1 MDPRQQESSQG
12 KVNKPA
18 IKRSEE
24 SRDKRPS
31 DVPIKH
37 NTEEKQPFR
46 RMRSPPRPRITGSFR
61 PRFGGRF
68 YRPRF
73 IRDDHSF
80 RKPRFSFGFQ
90 RYHPFTPRPRFNW
103 RDQSGPPG
111 PPGPPQGPPGP
122 NNQYND
128 QRNMG
133 RSSPTKASTP
143 KEHSC
148 ALRSSAG
155 PSREKEKQPV
165 SFIVAQEKERSHSR
179 ERERD
184 RELPSTISRATARNR
199 AIQQKRRE
207 IEQVYRQ
214 DCDTFGMVV
223 KMLIAKDPSL
233 ERPIQPSLKEN
244 LGEIGLRC
252 VEAMQ
257 QFIEEYDTREPSP
270 Q

>member
-12 KVNKPA
+12 KSSTMPHKE
-18 IKRSEE
+18 RSEE

-31 DVPIKH
+31 DVPIKQ
-37 NTEEKQPFR
+37 NTEEEKQPFR

-103 RDQSGPPG
+103 RDQSGPP
-111 PPGPPQGPPGP
+111 QGPPCP

-128 QRNMG
+128 QRNMD
-133 RSSPTKASTP
+133 RSGPARASTP
-143 KEHSC
+143 KEHSS

-165 SFIVAQEKERSHSR
+165 SFIVAQEKERSHSK
-179 ERERD
+179 ERERG

-214 DCDTFGMVV
+214 DCDTFGVVV

>member
-12 KVNKPA
+12 K
-18 IKRSEE
+18 
-24 SRDKRPS
+24 
-31 DVPIKH
+31 
-37 NTEEKQPFR
+37 EEKQPFR

-103 RDQSGPPG
+103 RDQSGPP
-111 PPGPPQGPPGP
+111 QGSPCP

-128 QRNMG
+128 QRNMD
-133 RSSPTKASTP
+133 RSGPARASTP
-143 KEHSC
+143 EEHSS

-165 SFIVAQEKERSHSR
+165 SFIVAQEKERSHSK
-179 ERERD
+179 ESERD

-214 DCDTFGMVV
+214 DCDTFGVVV

-257 QFIEEYDTREPSP
+257 EFIEEYDTREPSP

>member
-12 KVNKPA
+12 KSSTILHKE
-18 IKRSEE
+18 RSEE

-37 NTEEKQPFR
+37 NIEEAKQPFR

-68 YRPRF
+68 FRPRF

-103 RDQSGPPG
+103 RDQSGPP
-111 PPGPPQGPPGP
+111 QGPPCP

-128 QRNMG
+128 QRNMD
-133 RSSPTKASTP
+133 RSGPARASTP
-143 KEHSC
+143 KEHSS

-165 SFIVAQEKERSHSR
+165 SFIELEGQREHRCSIKNEKVGVIGWSDLERSGAQGRGCLQFMLIIQIVWLPANLDER
-179 ERERD
+179 ERE
-184 RELPSTISRATARNR
+184 
-199 AIQQKRRE
+199 
-207 IEQVYRQ
+207 
-214 DCDTFGMVV
+214 
-223 KMLIAKDPSL
+223 
-233 ERPIQPSLKEN
+233 
-244 LGEIGLRC
+244 
-252 VEAMQ
+252 MQ
-257 QFIEEYDTREPSP
+257 F
-270 Q
+270 

>member
-1 MDPRQQESSQG
+1 MDPRQQESSQC
-12 KVNKPA
+12 KSSTMPHRE
-18 IKRSEE
+18 RSEE
-24 SRDKRPS
+24 LRDKKPS
-31 DVPIKH
+31 EVPIKH
-37 NTEEKQPFR
+37 DIEEEKQTFR

-61 PRFGGRF
+61 QRFGGRF

-122 NNQYND
+122 NNQYNK
-128 QRNMG
+128 QRNMD
-133 RSSPTKASTP
+133 RSSTTRASTP
-143 KEHSC
+143 KEHTS

-155 PSREKEKQPV
+155 SSRAKEKQPV
-165 SFIVAQEKERSHSR
+165 SF
-179 ERERD
+179 
-184 RELPSTISRATARNR
+184 T
-199 AIQQKRRE
+199 
-207 IEQVYRQ
+207 VYRQ
-214 DCDTFGMVV
+214 DCDTFGLVV

-257 QFIEEYDTREPSP
+257 QFIEEYDSREPSP

>member
-12 KVNKPA
+12 K
-18 IKRSEE
+18 
-24 SRDKRPS
+24 
-31 DVPIKH
+31 
-37 NTEEKQPFR
+37 EEKQPFR

-68 YRPRF
+68 CRPRF

-90 RYHPFTPRPRFNW
+90 RYHPFTRFNW
-103 RDQSGPPG
+103 RDQSGPP
-111 PPGPPQGPPGP
+111 QGPTCP

-128 QRNMG
+128 QRNMD
-133 RSSPTKASTP
+133 RSGPTRTSTP
-143 KEHSC
+143 KEHSS
-148 ALRSSAG
+148 AVRSSAG
-155 PSREKEKQPV
+155 PSRKKEKQPV
-165 SFIVAQEKERSHSR
+165 SFIVAQEKERSHSK

-199 AIQQKRRE
+199 AIQQKRGE

-214 DCDTFGMVV
+214 DCDTFGVVV

-233 ERPIQPSLKEN
+233 ELPIQPSLKEN

-257 QFIEEYDTREPSP
+257 KFIEEYDNREPSP

>member
-12 KVNKPA
+12 KEA
-18 IKRSEE
+18 
-24 SRDKRPS
+24 
-31 DVPIKH
+31 
-37 NTEEKQPFR
+37 KQPFR

-68 YRPRF
+68 FRPRF

-103 RDQSGPPG
+103 RDQSGPP
-111 PPGPPQGPPGP
+111 QGPPCP

-128 QRNMG
+128 QRNMD
-133 RSSPTKASTP
+133 RSGPARASTP
-143 KEHSC
+143 KEHSS

-165 SFIVAQEKERSHSR
+165 SFIVAQEKERSHSK

-214 DCDTFGMVV
+214 DCDTFGVVV

>member
-1 MDPRQQESSQG
+1 MDPRQQESSLG
-12 KVNKPA
+12 KSSAMPHKE
-18 IKRSEE
+18 RGDE

-37 NTEEKQPFR
+37 NTEEEKQPFR

-68 YRPRF
+68 CRPRF

-90 RYHPFTPRPRFNW
+90 RYHPFTPRTRFNW
-103 RDQSGPPG
+103 RDQSGPP
-111 PPGPPQGPPGP
+111 QGPPCP

-128 QRNMG
+128 QRNMD
-133 RSSPTKASTP
+133 RSGPARTSTP
-143 KEHSC
+143 KEHSS
-148 ALRSSAG
+148 AVRSSAG
-155 PSREKEKQPV
+155 PSRKKEKQPV
-165 SFIVAQEKERSHSR
+165 SFIV
-179 ERERD
+179 
-184 RELPSTISRATARNR
+184 
-199 AIQQKRRE
+199 
-207 IEQVYRQ
+207 YRQ
-214 DCDTFGMVV
+214 DCDTFGVVV

-233 ERPIQPSLKEN
+233 ELPIQPSLKEN